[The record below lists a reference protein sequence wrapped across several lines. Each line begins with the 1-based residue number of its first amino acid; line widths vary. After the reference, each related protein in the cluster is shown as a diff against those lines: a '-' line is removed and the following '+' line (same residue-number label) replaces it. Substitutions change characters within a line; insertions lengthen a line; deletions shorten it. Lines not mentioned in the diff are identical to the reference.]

1 MVIDWLFARPCCR
14 IDDSSSRIGVYAVV
28 AGTSRLTV
36 RRKRTQTMTISVT
49 SVSDVTSDLVE
60 AMNRL
65 LPELSSSA
73 SQLSAKDLHEIV
85 ESPATV
91 LFVARSDI
99 QTIVGTLT
107 LVFFRLP
114 TGMRAWIED
123 VIVGPDARGL
133 GVGAALR
140 SSIRMRVLM
149 NHRYDYLCWACAR
162 CGSRFVAAHGQKRFL
177 CRGHSPCRRFRP

>member
-1 MVIDWLFARPCCR
+1 
-14 IDDSSSRIGVYAVV
+14 
-28 AGTSRLTV
+28 
-36 RRKRTQTMTISVT
+36 MTISVT

-73 SQLSAKDLHEIV
+73 SPLSAEDLHEIV

-140 SSIRMRVLM
+140 SSIL
-149 NHRYDYLCWACAR
+149 LFCAE
-162 CGSRFVAAHGQKRFL
+162 S
-177 CRGHSPCRRFRP
+177 

>member
-28 AGTSRLTV
+28 AGTSRPTG

-49 SVSDVTSDLVE
+49 SVSNVTSDLVE

-73 SQLSAKDLHEIV
+73 SPLSAEDLHEIV

-91 LFVARSDI
+91 LFIARSDI

-114 TGMRAWIED
+114 TGLRAWIED

-133 GVGAALR
+133 GVGAALCQTAIR
-140 SSIRMRVLM
+140 HASEAGAVSIDLT
-149 NHRYDYLCWACAR
+149 
-162 CGSRFVAAHGQKRFL
+162 SRPSRVAANQLYQKLGFQQRETNVYRYTVL
-177 CRGHSPCRRFRP
+177 R